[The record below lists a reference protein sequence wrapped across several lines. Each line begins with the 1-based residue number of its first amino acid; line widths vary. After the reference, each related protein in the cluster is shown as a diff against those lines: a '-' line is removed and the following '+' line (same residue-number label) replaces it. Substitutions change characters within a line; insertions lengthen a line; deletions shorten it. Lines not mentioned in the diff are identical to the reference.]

1 MGKVA
6 AVYNLMP
13 DDISIPME
21 EIARKI
27 AGVVPE
33 GVEVAKIEVKPVAFG
48 LKMLTATFVMAD
60 AEGIVDKLETAL
72 HAIKGIQ
79 SVEAISLT
87 LI

>member
-13 DDISIPME
+13 DDINIPME
-21 EIARKI
+21 EIAHTITKVI
-27 AGVVPE
+27 PG

-48 LKMLTATFVMAD
+48 LKMLTATFVMND
-60 AEGIVDKLETAL
+60 AEGVVDKLETAL
-72 HAIKGIQ
+72 HEIKGIQ
-79 SVEAISLT
+79 SVEAVSLT